1 MRRPIGRFYILLILA
16 AHPKGLKAAD
26 VRHLASEV
34 FKKPCKLSGRLFPYL
49 VEDGFVEDV
58 WISGGRLLKITP
70 EGVERLNSIVNLKK
84 GVSSWFKETVELMST
99 NHLGHLLSS
108 GLKGAA
114 YKCVLSRYQQ
124 IRNSGVRKRNPRH
137 KRILDEMLSID
148 VDAHQRLL

>member
-1 MRRPIGRFYILLILA
+1 MRQPIKRFYVLLILA

-26 VRHLASEV
+26 ARHIVSEI
-34 FKKPCKLSGRLFPYL
+34 FKKPCKISHRAFSYL
-49 VEDGFVEDV
+49 IEDGLAEAI

-84 GVSSWFKETVELMST
+84 GVSPWFKETVELMST

-108 GLKGAA
+108 GLRGTA

-124 IRNSGVRKRNPRH
+124 IRNREVCKRNLHPA
-137 KRILDEMLSID
+137 KILDEMLSMD